1 MNKGAGMAEIKTK
14 PTPAS
19 VKDFLNNIPDENKRR
34 DSFTVLEMMRQAS
47 GYEPVMWGPSIVGFG
62 TYHYRYASGREGDM
76 PIIGFSPRLQALTLY
91 IMSGLDEYGEL
102 LARLGKHKT
111 GKACL
116 YIKRLSDVDR
126 NVLQELIEK
135 AVAHMGKIF
144 P

>member
-1 MNKGAGMAEIKTK
+1 MAEIKTK
-14 PTPAS
+14 PTQAS
-19 VKDFLNNIPDENKRR
+19 VEDFLNNIPDENKRR

-47 GYEPVMWGPSIVGFG
+47 GFEPVMWGPSIVGFG

-76 PIIGFSPRLQALTLY
+76 PIIGFSPRVQALTLY
-91 IMSGLDEYGEL
+91 IMSGFDEYEQL

-111 GKACL
+111 SKACL
-116 YIKRLSDVDR
+116 YIKRLSDVDL

-135 AVAHMGKIF
+135 SVAHMGKIF